1 MQLSELMRL
10 RRIDVINK
18 GYTLNKWRVSW
29 GAYAEKGKSFMLT
42 ANVGDDVLAI
52 VRGEGDEATEEVVR
66 STSVMYMSAATGE
79 EVK

>member
-1 MQLSELMRL
+1 
-10 RRIDVINK
+10 
-18 GYTLNKWRVSW
+18 
-29 GAYAEKGKSFMLT
+29 MLT

-66 STSVMYMSAATGE
+66 STSVMYMSAVTGE